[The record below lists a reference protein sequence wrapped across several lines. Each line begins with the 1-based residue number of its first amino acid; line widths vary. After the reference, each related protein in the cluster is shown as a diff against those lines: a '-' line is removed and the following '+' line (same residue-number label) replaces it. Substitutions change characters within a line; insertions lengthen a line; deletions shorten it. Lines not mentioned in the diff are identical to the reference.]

1 MYFRIVNN
9 LRKQKKFTTKKL
21 PGFSLIE
28 LSFVMI
34 IIGIIMAAVFKG
46 QDLLETARLQSCVS
60 DLNRYRLAI
69 MTYYNQFNQLP
80 GNDINA
86 KNHFGNSATNG
97 DGKGLIQ
104 TAEQE
109 HVWKHLHMAGLADS
123 GTPPAARIGGTIST
137 MSDPIPTLK
146 GNFLILSKTP
156 GTLAPVLTPQQA
168 MILKSKAG
176 ETKANEGNIRVIEGS
191 GITAGNCTR
200 DGEFN
205 LGIKT
210 PACVIAMPF

>member
-1 MYFRIVNN
+1 M
-9 LRKQKKFTTKKL
+9 RKQKKFATKKL

-69 MTYYNQFNQLP
+69 MNYYNQFNQLP

-86 KNHFGNSATNG
+86 KNHFGNTATNG

-109 HVWKHLHMAGLADS
+109 HVWKHLHMASLADS
-123 GTPPAARIGGTIST
+123 DQPPAARIGGTISVISNPK
-137 MSDPIPTLK
+137 SDLQ
-146 GNFLILSKTP
+146 GNYLILSKTP
-156 GTLAPVLTPQQA
+156 GKLTALLTPQQA
-168 MILKSKAG
+168 MVLKSKAG
-176 ETKANEGNIRVIEGS
+176 EIKVNEGNIRVIEGE
-191 GITAGNCTR
+191 GVTAGSCIK

-205 LGIKT
+205 LGVKT
-210 PACVIAMPF
+210 PTCVVAMPF

>member
-1 MYFRIVNN
+1 MYFKFVYN
-9 LRKQKKFTTKKL
+9 LRKQKKFTMKKL

-46 QDLLETARLQSCVS
+46 QDLLDTARLQSCVS

-86 KNHFGNSATNG
+86 KNHFGNEATNG

-104 TAEQE
+104 ADEQG
-109 HVWKHLHMAGLADS
+109 HVWKHLHMASLADS
-123 GTPPAARIGGTIST
+123 DQPPASRIGGHISAV
-137 MSDPIPTLK
+137 SNPKKELQ
-146 GNFLILSKTP
+146 GNYLILSKNP
-156 GTLAPVLTPQQA
+156 GKLTALLTPQQA
-168 MILKSKAG
+168 MVLKSKAG
-176 ETKANEGNIRVIEGS
+176 ELKPDEGNIRVTEGEGVPQGS
-191 GITAGNCTR
+191 CIR
-200 DGEFN
+200 ESEFN
-205 LGIKT
+205 LGVKT
-210 PACVIAMPF
+210 PACIVAVAF